1 MSTIT
6 TILIILICV
15 LGEAF
20 FSGSEIA
27 IISVDKLRLRHSA
40 KAGHRSSRLALEML
54 KKPEW
59 ILGTTLLGTNIFTI
73 TSTTLISSQLYILL
87 GPAGIP
93 VAIVVMAFINW
104 IFAEIVPKSVF
115 QQLTNSL
122 TPRIAYILRGF
133 SLLFF
138 PLIWLFS
145 KTAGLLAS
153 SFGGA
158 KADLKVPF
166 ISKEELKLLM
176 RITTDKGDVKPSE
189 RKMINHLLTF
199 TETEAQDIMLPLID
213 VAALSDKTFVK
224 EAIQQ
229 FVQTKHRRLPIYSDR
244 VDKII
249 GILNSFDILD
259 ENKNKKI
266 RPFIR
271 AAFYIPPTMSV
282 SVLLEQLQST
292 GNNMAIVVDEFGG
305 AEGII
310 TIEDILEEVVGEI
323 EDEYDKV
330 KPLYQ
335 IQKEGS
341 IIINGRMEVDDINER
356 FELDIPEGD
365 YESIGG
371 FIINTLKKIPRP
383 GESIKLPKVILTV
396 QKATSRVVTEIK
408 IQKVQ
413 SRN

>member
-1 MSTIT
+1 MSAIT

-40 KAGHRSSRLALEML
+40 KAGHRPSRLALEML

-87 GPAGIP
+87 GPMGIP
-93 VAIVVMAFINW
+93 IAIAIMAFTNW

-122 TPRIAYILRGF
+122 TPRIAYVLRGF

-153 SFGGA
+153 LFGGA

-176 RITTDKGDVKPSE
+176 RMTTDKGDVKPSE
-189 RKMINHLLTF
+189 RKMISRLLTF

-244 VDKII
+244 IDKII

-266 RPFIR
+266 KPFIR

-292 GNNMAIVVDEFGG
+292 GSNMAIVVDEFGG
-305 AEGII
+305 AKGII

-341 IIINGRMEVDDINER
+341 IIINGRMEVNDINER

>member
-40 KAGHRSSRLALEML
+40 KAGHRPSRLVLEML

-87 GPAGIP
+87 GTVGIP
-93 VAIVVMAFINW
+93 IAIVIMAFTNW

-122 TPRIAYILRGF
+122 TPRIAYVLRGF

-153 SFGGA
+153 LFGGA

-176 RITTDKGDVKPSE
+176 RMTTDKGDVKPSE
-189 RKMINHLLTF
+189 RKMINRLLTF

-244 VDKII
+244 IDKII

-266 RPFIR
+266 KPFIR

-413 SRN
+413 SQN

>member
-27 IISVDKLRLRHSA
+27 IISVDKLRLKHSA
-40 KAGHRSSRLALEML
+40 KAGHRPSRLALEML

-93 VAIVVMAFINW
+93 IAIAIMAFTNW

-133 SLLFF
+133 SLLFL

-153 SFGGA
+153 LFGGA
-158 KADLKVPF
+158 KADSKIPF
-166 ISKEELKLLM
+166 ISKEELKILM
-176 RITTDKGDVKPSE
+176 KMTTDKGDVKPSE
-189 RKMINHLLTF
+189 RKMINRLLTF

-229 FVQTKHRRLPIYSDR
+229 FVQTKHRRLPIYSNR
-244 VDKII
+244 IDKII

-266 RPFIR
+266 KPFIR

-396 QKATSRVVTEIK
+396 QKATSRVVIEIK

-413 SRN
+413 SQN

>member
-40 KAGHRSSRLALEML
+40 KAGHRPSRLALEML

-87 GPAGIP
+87 GPIGIP
-93 VAIVVMAFINW
+93 IAIAIMAFTNW

-122 TPRIAYILRGF
+122 TPRIAYVLRGF

-153 SFGGA
+153 LFGGA
-158 KADLKVPF
+158 KADLKIPF

-176 RITTDKGDVKPSE
+176 RMTTDKGDVKPSE
-189 RKMINHLLTF
+189 RKMINRLLTF

-244 VDKII
+244 IDKII

-266 RPFIR
+266 KPFIR

-413 SRN
+413 SQN

>member
-1 MSTIT
+1 MSTIL
-6 TILIILICV
+6 TILIVLICV

-40 KAGHRSSRLALEML
+40 KAGHRPSRLALEML

-87 GPAGIP
+87 GPIGIP
-93 VAIVVMAFINW
+93 IAIAIMAFTNW

-153 SFGGA
+153 LFGGA

-176 RITTDKGDVKPSE
+176 RMTTDKGDVKPSE
-189 RKMINHLLTF
+189 RKMINRLLTF

-244 VDKII
+244 IDKII

-266 RPFIR
+266 KPFIR

-305 AEGII
+305 ADGII

-396 QKATSRVVTEIK
+396 QKATSRVVTEVK

>member
-40 KAGHRSSRLALEML
+40 KAGHRPSRLALEML

-87 GPAGIP
+87 GPIGIP
-93 VAIVVMAFINW
+93 IAIAIMAFTNW

-153 SFGGA
+153 LFGGA

-176 RITTDKGDVKPSE
+176 RMTTEKGDVKPSE
-189 RKMINHLLTF
+189 RKMINRLLTF

-244 VDKII
+244 IDKII

-266 RPFIR
+266 KPFIR